1 MGKMRISGGQISF
14 NKRTVEVCSM
24 AGINLI
30 TDEMV
35 RLSSLRSAL
44 RTSIGDIEKQRNS
57 DRFMANVGL
66 SLSLVKAICDA
77 TLEIAGALGPPQMKA
92 LSEGY
97 KETQDFVAFRQ
108 AAHSGKDYDAAKYL
122 AKKVVKAGGNTAVK
136 DAVDLKLISTDGLK
150 AAVTGKNVDSSK
162 AIADMAVKI
171 SEMSAKYKNADP
183 ATTRA
188 LGVAKAL
195 INAGFASYKVYDEYR
210 DMKLSDANF
219 EKMKQAQLK
228 VIASFDA
235 QIQALNTVLDA
246 CAAERGIKKPSTSS
260 IPDLKMPQ
268 RSPTIGMPRR

>member
-1 MGKMRISGGQISF
+1 MGKMTISGGQISF

-35 RLSSLRSAL
+35 RLSSLRTAL
-44 RTSIGDIEKQRNS
+44 RTSLSDIEKQRDS
-57 DRFMANVGL
+57 DRLMANVGL

-77 TLEIAGALGPPQMKA
+77 TLDIAGALGPPQMKV

-97 KETQDFVAFRQ
+97 KETQDFIAFRQ
-108 AAHSGKDYDAAKYL
+108 AAHGGKDYDAAKYL
-122 AKKVVKAGGNTAVK
+122 VKKVAKAGGNPAIK
-136 DAVDLKLISTDGLK
+136 DAVDLKLISTDGLR

-162 AIADMAVKI
+162 AIADMVVKI
-171 SEMSAKYKNADP
+171 SDMSAKYKNADP

-219 EKMKQAQLK
+219 EKMKKAQMQ
-228 VIASFDA
+228 VIDTFDA
-235 QIQALNTVLDA
+235 QIRALNSVLDA
-246 CAAERGIKKPSTSS
+246 CAAERGIKKPSMSS
-260 IPDLKMPQ
+260 IPDLKVPY
-268 RSPTIGMPRR
+268 RGPTIGMSRK

>member
-122 AKKVVKAGGNTAVK
+122 AKKVVK

-268 RSPTIGMPRR
+268 RGPTIGMPRR